1 MGHVAFKIVSRCLA
15 IATISVCGVFPVSTA
30 IAQAGTSLANFDN
43 ICLTEARRAEAQ
55 HGIPSGLL
63 QSISRVE
70 AGRKTVTGEFMPWA
84 WTLNDRGEGLFFDS
98 REAALKHLQAAVDAG
113 DHSVDVGCM
122 QVNTKWH
129 LEGFLELSD
138 MLDPVQNA
146 DYAAGFLLDLH
157 EAHQSWDD
165 AVKHYHS
172 SQPEKN
178 VRYHSRV
185 LAELEI
191 FLAGKGAAPTD
202 DSQAVAVADDAD
214 LELAS
219 LTAPL
224 PSAMPAPVAPPAPPM
239 PMPLPGPAQLPMVP
253 LALDQ
258 QVQPDQ
264 PDQPFANPG
273 DGRFMASPSPAIPSP
288 ALPSP
293 ARFSA
298 MDKQPNLVPH
308 WNRVEKFRALLAR
321 EAS

>member
-1 MGHVAFKIVSRCLA
+1 MVHVASKSLSRWLA
-15 IATISVCGVFPVSTA
+15 TATISLVGLLPATPALS
-30 IAQAGTSLANFDN
+30 QAGTSLVSFDN

-63 QSISRVE
+63 QSITRVE

-98 REAALKHLQAAVDAG
+98 REAALKHLQAAVENG

-129 LEGFLELSD
+129 MEGFLELSD

-172 SQPEKN
+172 AEPEKN

-191 FLAGKGAAPTD
+191 FLADNRARAAD
-202 DSQAVAVADDAD
+202 DPAAVAGVEAAD

-219 LTAPL
+219 LTAPS
-224 PSAMPAPVAPPAPPM
+224 PVSDVMPAPVAPPAPPL
-239 PMPLPGPAQLPMVP
+239 PFPLPVPAPFPM
-253 LALDQ
+253 
-258 QVQPDQ
+258 DQ
-264 PDQPFANPG
+264 PISQPVAQPMMSG
-273 DGRFMASPSPAIPSP
+273 ETTIDVVVPDAAAPD
-288 ALPSP
+288 AL
-293 ARFSA
+293 AKK
-298 MDKQPNLVPH
+298 KQPNLAPH
-308 WNRVEKFRALLAR
+308 WNKVEKFRALLAR
-321 EAS
+321 QAG

>member
-1 MGHVAFKIVSRCLA
+1 MVYVASKSLSRWLA
-15 IATISVCGVFPVSTA
+15 TATISLVGLLPATPALS
-30 IAQAGTSLANFDN
+30 QAGTSLVSFDN

-63 QSISRVE
+63 QSITRFE

-98 REAALKHLQAAVDAG
+98 REAALKHLQAAVENG

-129 LEGFLELSD
+129 MEGFLELSD

-172 SQPEKN
+172 AEPEKN

-191 FLAGKGAAPTD
+191 FLADNRARAAD
-202 DSQAVAVADDAD
+202 DPAAVAGVEAAD

-219 LTAPL
+219 LTAPS
-224 PSAMPAPVAPPAPPM
+224 PVSDVMPAPVAPPAPPL
-239 PMPLPGPAQLPMVP
+239 PFPLPCRRRSPWTS
-253 LALDQ
+253 
-258 QVQPDQ
+258 
-264 PDQPFANPG
+264 
-273 DGRFMASPSPAIPSP
+273 RFLSRLFTP
-288 ALPSP
+288 
-293 ARFSA
+293 
-298 MDKQPNLVPH
+298 
-308 WNRVEKFRALLAR
+308 
-321 EAS
+321 

>member
-1 MGHVAFKIVSRCLA
+1 MSHHATKSLFRLLAVASL
-15 IATISVCGVFPVSTA
+15 SVAGLLPA
-30 IAQAGTSLANFDN
+30 AAAMAQAGTSLATFDN
-43 ICLTEARRAEAQ
+43 ICLSEARRAEAQ
-55 HGIPSGLL
+55 HGIPEGLL
-63 QSISRVE
+63 QSITRVE

-98 REAALKHLQAAVDAG
+98 REQALEHLQAAVDIG

-129 LEGFLELSD
+129 MEGFLALSD

-172 SQPEKN
+172 AEPEKN

-191 FLAGKGAAPTD
+191 FLAAGRAEASAGKAAPVAPDMEPGIGAGAAG
-202 DSQAVAVADDAD
+202 

-219 LTAPL
+219 MTSPSDMTA
-224 PSAMPAPVAPPAPPM
+224 AMPAPVAPPAPPI
-239 PMPLPGPAQLPMVP
+239 PFPVPGPAPLPM
-253 LALDQ
+253 
-258 QVQPDQ
+258 DQ
-264 PDQPFANPG
+264 PIATPPAKSDIRPAVG
-273 DGRFMASPSPAIPSP
+273 IADGAPATTPP
-288 ALPSP
+288 ATRAPVA
-293 ARFSA
+293 AR
-298 MDKQPNLVPH
+298 QPNLAPH
-308 WNRVEKFRALLAR
+308 WDRVEKFRRLLAR
-321 EAS
+321 GAS